1 MEPSPGDPESLLQ
14 AAHRRAAASHGA
26 TGGATSG
33 AAELVVTSARS
44 DVDVMM
50 GYERLDTLW

>member
-1 MEPSPGDPESLLQ
+1 MEPSPGYPESLLQ

-26 TGGATSG
+26 TGGA
-33 AAELVVTSARS
+33 AELVRGTSARS